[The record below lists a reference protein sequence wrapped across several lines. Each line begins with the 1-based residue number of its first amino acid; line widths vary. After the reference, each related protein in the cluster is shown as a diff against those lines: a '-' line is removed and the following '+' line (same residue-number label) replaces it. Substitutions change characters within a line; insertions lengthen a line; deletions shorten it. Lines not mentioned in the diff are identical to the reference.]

1 MELFK
6 VADGVAALERAGE
19 HIIFNPGQVNPVFLP
34 RGGEEA
40 MALLRTLR
48 EMGHL
53 TNSIGD
59 LCPPH
64 LFDFFL
70 AHSLIVPIAPPAP
83 AAGHCHRSSGGG
95 LAPARSV
102 YLLLTH
108 ACNQACLY
116 CLNGQSTYHEAPTLI
131 MSATVAHDALGT
143 IARSITANGTLNIVF
158 FGGEPLLNWPLA
170 KEVIRYC
177 EEALKPAHPGQ
188 TFTYHVTTNLTLFPD
203 DLIAMARHHA
213 ITFLVDIDGPA
224 DLHDRIR
231 PLKSSGRHG
240 SSFRKS
246 ADHIA
251 RLRDA
256 GLEVALRATVTS
268 HNHHRLLEVSETHQ
282 ALGGTGSAFVPLNAV
297 DSDEWIMPFELCP
310 DPARYAEGLRQIY
323 REQIWPVTALFPFS
337 EYRSRLQP
345 NYRSGV
351 ACGAP
356 LGNTPVITA
365 DGRIFSCI
373 YLVGSERFALGDLAH
388 NDFPRPAVMAEM
400 QAIAGS
406 PTRPECADCEF
417 RQLCGGGCPVGKF
430 LIADNPRATPAIRR
444 YTQDVVCATSKTVLT
459 ELLWD
464 QAKLAWSNRSD
475 ATSGEHNE
483 APSRPR
489 V

>member
-1 MELFK
+1 MGYFK
-6 VADGVAALERAGE
+6 VADSVAALERAGE
-19 HIIFNPGQVNPVFLP
+19 HIIFNPEQVNPVFLP
-34 RGGEEA
+34 CGGEEA
-40 MALLRTLR
+40 LALLRTLR
-48 EMGHL
+48 EMGRL
-53 TNSIGD
+53 TRNMGD

-64 LFDFFL
+64 LFNFFL
-70 AHSLIVPIAPPAP
+70 AHSLIVPFARPTPTPA
-83 AAGHCHRSSGGG
+83 HCHCPSRSG
-95 LAPARSV
+95 LAPARTL

-108 ACNQACLY
+108 GCNQACLY
-116 CLNGQSTYHEAPTLI
+116 CLNGQSTYHEAPTLL
-131 MSATVAHDALGT
+131 MSAAVARDALRT
-143 IARSITANGTLNIVF
+143 IAESITADGTLNIVF
-158 FGGEPLLNWPLA
+158 FGGEPLLNWRLA
-170 KEVIRYC
+170 KEAIRYC
-177 EEALKPAHPGQ
+177 EEELKPAHPGQ
-188 TFTYHVTTNLTLFPD
+188 TCTYHLTTNLTLFPD
-203 DLIAMARHHA
+203 DLVAMARRHA

-268 HNHHRLLEVSETHQ
+268 HNHHRLLEVTETHK

-310 DPARYAEGLRQIY
+310 DPALYADGLRQVY
-323 REQIWPVTALFPFS
+323 EERVWPVAALFPFS
-337 EYRSRLQP
+337 EYLSRLQP

-365 DGRIFSCI
+365 DGRMFSCI
-373 YLVGSERFALGDLAH
+373 YLVGIERFMLGDLTH

-406 PTRPECADCEF
+406 PTRAECADCDF

-430 LIADNPRATPAIRR
+430 LIAGNPRATPAIRG

-459 ELLWD
+459 QLLWD

-475 ATSGEHNE
+475 ATSGGHNE
-483 APSRPR
+483 APSRQR
-489 V
+489 A